1 MASRSAIPNS
11 RGEEWPSEANPVAG
25 SGPLVIRAGWVIPV
39 DPAFRMISGG
49 EVVIDD
55 GRVVSVG
62 SAGHADPPG
71 ATVMDF
77 PGHAL
82 LPGLVNVHTHV
93 AGCLFRGLT
102 EDRPDGF
109 YGLALPMERH
119 FGADAIYTLSRL
131 GIAEV
136 LLAGCT
142 VINEIY
148 HDASATARAA
158 VELGVRAQVAQ
169 KVFDTDL
176 ATIQTG
182 ERTPIPEE
190 GERRLQENVNL
201 FENWHGAGGGRVQVR
216 FGAHAADT
224 CSPRLLAKIRDEART
239 RGAGLHIHVA
249 QSPEERDFMAATHGT
264 GSIEFLDGQGF
275 LGPDVVAA
283 HVVYATQTGIEIL
296 RATDTPVAHCPAIVA
311 KRGRFAPIKAIY
323 EAGVRVGWGTDWVTM
338 DPWDAMRFGISGAR
352 LVNNEIDLLGAREA
366 LWRSTMGSA
375 GVLGDAGRLGSL
387 EPGKSADLI
396 LVDLQ
401 QPHLAPL
408 HDPVAVLVYNATGRD
423 VTHVMVG
430 GSFVV
435 ADRQLMTAD
444 MTSLISEGQLVAES
458 VWRAAGLA
466 PPVDGLTTR
475 WPLAPDQRPEGGRCG

>member
-1 MASRSAIPNS
+1 
-11 RGEEWPSEANPVAG
+11 
-25 SGPLVIRAGWVIPV
+25 
-39 DPAFRMISGG
+39 
-49 EVVIDD
+49 
-55 GRVVSVG
+55 
-62 SAGHADPPG
+62 
-71 ATVMDF
+71 
-77 PGHAL
+77 
-82 LPGLVNVHTHV
+82 
-93 AGCLFRGLT
+93 
-102 EDRPDGF
+102 
-109 YGLALPMERH
+109 
-119 FGADAIYTLSRL
+119 
-131 GIAEV
+131 
-136 LLAGCT
+136 
-142 VINEIY
+142 
-148 HDASATARAA
+148 
-158 VELGVRAQVAQ
+158 
-169 KVFDTDL
+169 
-176 ATIQTG
+176 
-182 ERTPIPEE
+182 
-190 GERRLQENVNL
+190 
-201 FENWHGAGGGRVQVR
+201 
-216 FGAHAADT
+216 
-224 CSPRLLAKIRDEART
+224 
-239 RGAGLHIHVA
+239 
-249 QSPEERDFMAATHGT
+249 
-264 GSIEFLDGQGF
+264 
-275 LGPDVVAA
+275 
-283 HVVYATQTGIEIL
+283 L